1 VARHTP
7 HFTGATAMLQSWMDD
22 FSEWAKS
29 PFKADMSA
37 FHWALFIGLL
47 LVIMAGWGFVFRHIQ
62 AGEG

>member
-1 VARHTP
+1 
-7 HFTGATAMLQSWMDD
+7 MLQSWMDD